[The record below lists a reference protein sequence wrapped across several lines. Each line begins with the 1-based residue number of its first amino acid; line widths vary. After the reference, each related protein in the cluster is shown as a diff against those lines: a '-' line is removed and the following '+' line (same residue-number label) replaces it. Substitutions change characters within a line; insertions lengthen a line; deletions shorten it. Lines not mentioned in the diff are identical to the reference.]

1 MKTHSLPNQELILFL
16 KPEEPTGGPSY
27 EIDLCQVFRE
37 ILQRANDFVPSQA
50 GTIFIRDATSESEPE
65 LLVAAAF
72 GEDGERLVGER
83 LAVDEGIAGYVFQE
97 GQVYVSATPSSVALL
112 AEPEASEATAAQVPQ
127 TAGSVVA
134 LPLTAASEVVG
145 VLELLKDRGGEPFDE
160 HELELLEVFAHT
172 ISVSISNA
180 IEAQRSKEM
189 ARRDELTHLFNDRY
203 LHHALTSTLET
214 ALGEEL
220 DCGLLFLDLDHF
232 KNINDNFGHLIGSRV
247 LREIGDLLR
256 QVLPG
261 PAVPARYGGDEFVV
275 ILPESSKQEVFWV
288 AETIRKTIETN
299 VFLEHPDPKDP
310 INYPGLQLSGITCSV
325 GLATLTEDTLP
336 LLESRAGGALGAKNE
351 LIRLADTRMYRAKDQ
366 GRNRT
371 VSAEEEVE
379 AAESAQQ

>member
-16 KPEEPTGGPSY
+16 KPEEPTGRPSY

-37 ILQRANDFVPSQA
+37 ILQRANDFVPSEA
-50 GTIFIRDATSESEPE
+50 GTIFIRDATAENEVE
-65 LLVAAAF
+65 LLAAASF
-72 GEDGERLVGER
+72 GEGGERLIGER
-83 LAVDEGIAGYVFQE
+83 LAINEGIAGYVFQE
-97 GQVYVSATPSSVALL
+97 GQAYVSATPSSDALVADREV
-112 AEPEASEATAAQVPQ
+112 AATRPPG
-127 TAGSVVA
+127 TVVA

-160 HELELLEVFAHT
+160 GELELLEVFAHT

-180 IEAQRSKEM
+180 IEAQRAKEM

-203 LHHALTSTLET
+203 LHHALTALLET
-214 ALGEEL
+214 ALGEGV

-261 PAVPARYGGDEFVV
+261 PALPARYGGDEFVV

-288 AETIRKTIETN
+288 AETIRKTIETH

-310 INYPGLQLSGITCSV
+310 INYPGLQLQGITCSV
-325 GLATLTEDTLP
+325 GLATLEAD
-336 LLESRAGGALGAKNE
+336 AL
-351 LIRLADTRMYRAKDQ
+351 MYRAKDQ

-371 VSAEEEVE
+371 VSSEEEIE
-379 AAESAQQ
+379 TAGARS

>member
-50 GTIFIRDATSESEPE
+50 GTIFIRDATSEAEPE
-65 LLVAAAF
+65 LLVAAAS
-72 GEDGERLVGER
+72 GEHGEGLVGER

-97 GQVYVSATPSSVALL
+97 GQVYVSATPSSVALGADL
-112 AEPEASEATAAQVPQ
+112 DAADEPRAAG
-127 TAGSVVA
+127 TVVA
-134 LPLTAASEVVG
+134 VPLTAAGRVVG
-145 VLELLKDRGGEPFDE
+145 VLELLKDRAGAPFDE
-160 HELELLEVFAHT
+160 RELELLEVFAHT

-203 LHHALTSTLET
+203 LHHALTAVLET
-214 ALGEEL
+214 ALAAEQ
-220 DCGLLFLDLDHF
+220 DCGLLFLDLDYF

-247 LREIGDLLR
+247 LRQIGDLLR

-299 VFLEHPDPKDP
+299 VFLEYPDPQDP

-325 GLATLTEDTLP
+325 GLATLVADTLP
-336 LLESRAGGALGAKNE
+336 LLGSRAGGALAAKNE
-351 LIRLADTRMYRAKDQ
+351 LIRLADTRMYRAKEQ

-379 AAESAQQ
+379 AAKSAGA